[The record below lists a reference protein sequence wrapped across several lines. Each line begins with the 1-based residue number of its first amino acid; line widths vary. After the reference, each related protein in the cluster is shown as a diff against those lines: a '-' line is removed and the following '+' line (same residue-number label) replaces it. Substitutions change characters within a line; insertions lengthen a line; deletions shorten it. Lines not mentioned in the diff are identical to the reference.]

1 MHNFEFYN
9 PVRIIFGKNSIKK
22 LPNFIDKSYK
32 ILLTYGGGSIKEN
45 FVYEEVKNS
54 LDNYNIVEFG
64 GIEPNPKYET
74 LMEAVKIARKE
85 SIDFILAV
93 GGGSVIDGTK
103 FISAAIDFDGDPWDI
118 LSRHAPVKSAVP
130 FGTVLTIAATGSEM
144 NARAV
149 ISCAKTNEKL
159 VFKSEK
165 VFPKFSILDPRTTYT
180 LPKKQTVNGI
190 VDAFIHVL
198 EQYLTQQINSP
209 LQDRQAEAVL
219 KTIIEEAP
227 KVLESPKNYAARA
240 NIMWCATNAL
250 NRTLGVGVVQDW
262 STHIIA
268 HEFTALFKLD
278 HARTLSVVL
287 PSLLRIQKKEKA
299 DKLFLYGKEIWKL
312 EGDKNSIITEAIN
325 KTEEFFRSMD
335 VKTKISEYDI
345 PRQELQ
351 KIPERFKDKGIK
363 LGENKN
369 IDADKIAKILENAY

>member
-22 LPNFIDKSYK
+22 IPNFIDKNFK

-45 FVYEEVKNS
+45 FIYEEVKNT
-54 LDNYNIVEFG
+54 LANYNIVEFG

-74 LMEAVKIARKE
+74 LMKAVKIARNE

-118 LSRHAPVKSAVP
+118 LSRHASVKSAVP
-130 FGTVLTIAATGSEM
+130 FGTILTIAATGSEM
-144 NARAV
+144 NEGAV

-165 VFPKFSILDPRTTYT
+165 VFPQFSILDPQTTFT

-198 EQYLTQQINSP
+198 EQYLTKQVNSP
-209 LQDRQAEAVL
+209 LQDKQAEAVL
-219 KTIIEEAP
+219 KTIIEESP
-227 KVLESPKNYAARA
+227 KVLENPKNYEARA

-262 STHIIA
+262 STHMIA
-268 HEFTALFKLD
+268 HELTALFKLD
-278 HARTLSVVL
+278 HARALSLIL
-287 PSLLRIQKKEKA
+287 PSLLRIQKEEKA
-299 DKLFLYGKEIWKL
+299 DKLYLYGKEIWNLK
-312 EGDKNSIITEAIN
+312 GTKNTVIKEAIN
-325 KTEEFFRSMD
+325 KTEEFFRNMD
-335 VKTKISEYDI
+335 VKTRISEYDI
-345 PRQELQ
+345 PQKELQ
-351 KIPERFKDKGIK
+351 IIPALFKERGIK
-363 LGENKN
+363 LGENKD
-369 IDADKIAKILENAY
+369 IDAEKIAKILENAY